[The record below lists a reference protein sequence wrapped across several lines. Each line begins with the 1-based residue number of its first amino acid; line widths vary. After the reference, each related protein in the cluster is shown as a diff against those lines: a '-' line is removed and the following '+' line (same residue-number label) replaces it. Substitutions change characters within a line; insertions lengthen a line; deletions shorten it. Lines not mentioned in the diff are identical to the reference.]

1 MALESEDKVIL
12 EASDSL
18 LSGVRD
24 SAHSQDKIELVLQVL
39 QKALTTKLPLI
50 PHARLGGDIG
60 MRLTRATFSVLLKF
74 TDSLEVFIKLVE
86 DVTFTSEDI
95 GDEEQ
100 GDQKVGS
107 IATLLKE

>member
-1 MALESEDKVIL
+1 
-12 EASDSL
+12 
-18 LSGVRD
+18 
-24 SAHSQDKIELVLQVL
+24 
-39 QKALTTKLPLI
+39 
-50 PHARLGGDIG
+50 

-86 DVTFTSEDI
+86 DVTFTSNDI

-107 IATLLKE
+107 IAKLLKE